1 MIFLPLQ
8 CRMAR
13 AALGLGIRELA
24 LAAKVSI
31 DTITRFERGDQLKER
46 TIEAIQRALEAA
58 GVEFTNGEQPGVR
71 LTKVAATRL
80 RVAAR
85 APKAVIVEKKGS
97 YRAAQRRKKMRPKL
111 Q

>member
-1 MIFLPLQ
+1 MILKPVQ

-31 DTITRFERGDQLKER
+31 DTITRFERGNQLKER
-46 TIEAIQRALEAA
+46 TTEAIQRALEAA

-71 LTKVAATRL
+71 LTKAAATRL
-80 RVAAR
+80 REAQKTAI
-85 APKAVIVEKKGS
+85 AEKN
-97 YRAAQRRKKMRPKL
+97 RAAQRREKRR
-111 Q
+111 

>member
-1 MIFLPLQ
+1 MIFMPLQ

-46 TIEAIQRALEAA
+46 TIEAIQRALESA

-80 RVAAR
+80 READRMPKATVAAQ
-85 APKAVIVEKKGS
+85 KGS
-97 YRAAQRRKKMRPKL
+97 KREAKRPRKRR
-111 Q
+111 

>member
-1 MIFLPLQ
+1 MIFMPLQ

-13 AALGLGIRELA
+13 AAVGLGIRELA

-58 GVEFTNGEQPGVR
+58 GVEFTNGEQPGVPSYQA
-71 LTKVAATRL
+71 AATRL
-80 RVAAR
+80 GQADRKPKTAVAD
-85 APKAVIVEKKGS
+85 KKGGDG
-97 YRAAQRRKKMRPKL
+97 AAKRRKKRR
-111 Q
+111 